1 MSWKHPRSWR
11 ELRSLKLSVYHA
23 GKVVGA
29 VNARPGSG
37 RLTSTGAVD
46 LMSRSR
52 LSHHGKWVTA
62 KLALRL
68 PKSLAGQNLRLAVQA
83 TDRHGHRQL
92 EPDAGAIH
100 VAK

>member
-1 MSWKHPRSWR
+1 M
-11 ELRSLKLSVYHA
+11 A
-23 GKVVGA
+23 G
-29 VNARPGSG
+29 
-37 RLTSTGAVD
+37 
-46 LMSRSR
+46 SR

-62 KLALRL
+62 KLAMRL